1 MKENNNGKRNLIET
15 QSKIDSGTEKTDRE
29 KTTVSDWQMYQ
40 LAISSVAFVI
50 ETRKDLL
57 SFALE
62 EQKVGIIRF
71 LQFYSPDS
79 SSSDFL
85 LKKNYCYKI
94 FFNRQNPFIVLWKI
108 DHNNPS
114 NCETNEFI
122 RDWLNKRQIIAKHLH
137 RVFQIMIDYDY
148 YCFTQGSSNLSLHF
162 DALETTG
169 NLNTIIQDFRR
180 DGLNNH
186 IDKKRIASRYQTLS
200 FYDYDY
206 FYKDEAPNE
215 TAVDFWLAMDR
226 FLEQPYFTQQNLY
239 GENSG
244 LSLDEKEQKRHENAN
259 KKDKLRNYVHRIM
272 IVPDELL
279 NDNEKNFREWVR
291 NSENQKK
298 FVGIYKNTFN
308 RVPETGLK
316 KIEDQKENIGSQLLF
331 CKQKMTVT
339 NLDGKKETKSVYS
352 LKLLEDG
359 KWVEYPGNKYEK
371 YSVVYVYNSQRR
383 GNDIKKLQYK
393 LNDEEESYE
402 FPNMEYLAYLLHADP
417 KELSEIEK
425 EFVAAF
431 LDRGLNRGQNGQF
444 SLGVQMHQ
452 ENVKQYVHDN
462 LITKRESWK
471 LKENDLSDKDM
482 DILNILNNDGRINEF
497 NKSVDE
503 IYNADL
509 VKNLWDTSQKEYE
522 SRFDFDWLKFLKF
535 LAVTFAFAIGIF
547 LALKFIFDVV
557 AVWALITFPIA
568 PILIFSVCTFV
579 FRNKFDLINRYF
591 EAPTDAPKRY
601 DIAKEMYKTLQICNK
616 KEIKEKNVLPEK
628 VIINTSDSIEKGN
641 EQEESKAKDKLQ
653 EKVII
658 GKSKIIEKN
667 SRDESYQIT
676 KNKSIITFDWS
687 RFLKFLAVA
696 LVCSAIIFLALKFIF
711 EVAALWA
718 LIVFP
723 VAPVI
728 IFFVCV
734 FFLRNKFKETA
745 CLHKIGVPIHDNE
758 NRFEPKI
765 VKAYETI
772 IEAKE
777 STSQENNTFKKDDK
791 EYPGN

>member
-1 MKENNNGKRNLIET
+1 MEENNNQSDNLIEIKT
-15 QSKIDSGTEKTDRE
+15 KSKIEIGENKLGKEKT
-29 KTTVSDWQMYQ
+29 KLSDWQMYQ

-62 EQKVGIIRF
+62 KQKVGILCF

-85 LKKNYCYKI
+85 LKKNYCYKN
-94 FFNRQNPFIVLWKI
+94 FFNGQDPFIRLWKNA
-108 DHNNPS
+108 HNNPS
-114 NCETNEFI
+114 NCEKNEFI

-148 YCFTQGSSNLSLHF
+148 YCFTQGSSNLSLHC

-169 NLNTIIQDFRR
+169 NLNTIIKDFRR

-206 FYKDEAPNE
+206 FYKDEAPDE

-226 FLEQPYFTQQNLY
+226 FLEQPYSTWKDIYERNPRL
-239 GENSG
+239 SG
-244 LSLDEKEQKRHENAN
+244 DEQDPKRLENAN

-272 IVPDELL
+272 IVPDEFL
-279 NDNEKNFREWVR
+279 NNNEKNFRQWVR

-298 FVGIYKNTFN
+298 FITIYKNTFN
-308 RVPETGLK
+308 KVPETGLK
-316 KIEDQKENIGSQLLF
+316 KIEDQKENIGSKLLF
-331 CKQKMTVT
+331 CKQEMTVT
-339 NLDGKKETKSVYS
+339 NLDGKQETKSVYS

-359 KWVEYPGNKYEK
+359 KWVEYPEDKYAK
-371 YSVVYVYNSQRR
+371 YYKVTVYNSQR
-383 GNDIKKLQYK
+383 GGYDTKILDYE
-393 LNDEEESYE
+393 LNDKEELYE
-402 FPNMEYLAYLLHADP
+402 FPNMEYLTYLLHADP
-417 KELSEIEK
+417 KKLSKIEK
-425 EFVAAF
+425 EFVEAF
-431 LDRGLNRGQNGQF
+431 LDRSAGGAF
-444 SLGVQMHQ
+444 SLGVQMH
-452 ENVKQYVHDN
+452 EKNVKQYVHDN

-471 LKENDLSDKDM
+471 LKESYLSDQDIK
-482 DILNILNNDGRINEF
+482 ILNILNDDDRINEF
-497 NKSVDE
+497 NESVEE

-509 VKNLWDTSQKEYE
+509 VKNLWDTSQEELKAKDGINN
-522 SRFDFDWLKFLKF
+522 FD
-535 LAVTFAFAIGIF
+535 
-547 LALKFIFDVV
+547 
-557 AVWALITFPIA
+557 
-568 PILIFSVCTFV
+568 
-579 FRNKFDLINRYF
+579 
-591 EAPTDAPKRY
+591 APTDEPEQY
-601 DIAKEMYKTLQICNK
+601 DIAKAMYKTLQICNA
-616 KEIKEKNVLPEK
+616 KEIKEKNILP
-628 VIINTSDSIEKGN
+628 
-641 EQEESKAKDKLQ
+641 

-696 LVCSAIIFLALKFIF
+696 LLVSLVIFIALKFILD
-711 EVAALWA
+711 VVALWA

-728 IFFVCV
+728 IFLVCV
-734 FFLRNKFKETA
+734 FFWRNKFKETA
-745 CLHKIGVPIHDNE
+745 YLHKIKVPIHDNE
-758 NRFEPKI
+758 NQLNLQIDERNDRTANEPEL
-765 VKAYETI
+765 VN
-772 IEAKE
+772 
-777 STSQENNTFKKDDK
+777 QEKNTCKKDDK